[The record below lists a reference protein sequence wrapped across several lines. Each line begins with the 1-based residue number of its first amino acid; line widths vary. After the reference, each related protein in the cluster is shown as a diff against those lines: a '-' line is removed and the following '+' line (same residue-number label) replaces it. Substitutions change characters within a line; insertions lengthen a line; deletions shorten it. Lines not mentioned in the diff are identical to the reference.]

1 MTRRLT
7 NVERATKQYIRL
19 QQRVEALQEQMAL
32 IKEQIATEYPEGVTT
47 AFGTWQAYAEGVRLT
62 YDSKGLQSIVDELV
76 INGNSELAQK
86 ILQQRKQSHTSSG
99 IRFIKKKGE

>member
-32 IKEQIATEYPEGVTT
+32 IKEQIATEYPQGAVTP
-47 AFGTWQAYAEGVRLT
+47 FGTWQAYAEGVRLT